1 MSLSLLAGTEAER
14 RLLPGGTLRGPTPY
28 VIAIMTFAMMIVAAA
43 GLALANAAGIVAGA
57 VEHRYV
63 LQLPDGS
70 APKLAAAVNAAK
82 AVPGVTSVEPVPE
95 AEMRRTLEKW
105 VGTGGLGEDLPVP
118 AIIHLNLEPNTHA
131 ARIGAALTRA
141 IPGARFIAEQATVQ
155 PLLGSLRALRWLA
168 VAMVLLMAAATS
180 AAVVLAA
187 RGALDTHRQTI
198 EVMHGIGATDQQ
210 VALLFQRK
218 IALDAMVGALAGG
231 AIAALA
237 LLLVGGGGLA
247 LASDLTGGPP
257 LHLADLI
264 ALALLPVAAVLI
276 ATLVAR
282 FAVLSAL
289 HKVI

>member
-1 MSLSLLAGTEAER
+1 MPEGR
-14 RLLPGGTLRGPTPY
+14 
-28 VIAIMTFAMMIVAAA
+28 
-43 GLALANAAGIVAGA
+43 NAS
-57 VEHRYV
+57 H
-63 LQLPDGS
+63 
-70 APKLAAAVNAAK
+70 
-82 AVPGVTSVEPVPE
+82 
-95 AEMRRTLEKW
+95 TLEKW
-105 VGTGGLGEDLPVP
+105 VGAGGLGEDLPVP
-118 AIIHLNLEPNTHA
+118 AIIHLDLGPGADGA
-131 ARIGAALTRA
+131 AGIGAALTRA
-141 IPGARFIAEQATVQ
+141 LPGARFIAEQQVQ

-198 EVMHGIGATDQQ
+198 EIMHGIGATDQQ

-247 LASDLTGGPP
+247 LGSDLTGGPP
-257 LHLADLI
+257 LHLADLV
-264 ALALLPVAAVLI
+264 ALALLPVAAVLL

>member
-1 MSLSLLAGTEAER
+1 
-14 RLLPGGTLRGPTPY
+14 
-28 VIAIMTFAMMIVAAA
+28 V
-43 GLALANAAGIVAGA
+43 
-57 VEHRYV
+57 
-63 LQLPDGS
+63 
-70 APKLAAAVNAAK
+70 
-82 AVPGVTSVEPVPE
+82 
-95 AEMRRTLEKW
+95 
-105 VGTGGLGEDLPVP
+105 
-118 AIIHLNLEPNTHA
+118 
-131 ARIGAALTRA
+131 TRA
-141 IPGARFIAEQATVQ
+141 LPGARFIAEQATVQ

-198 EVMHGIGATDQQ
+198 EIMHGIGATDQQ

-257 LHLADLI
+257 LHLADLV
-264 ALALLPVAAVLI
+264 ALTLLPVAAVLL